1 MTCLRQGR
9 QCLLRIQRKPD
20 KLCCQGIVLAQG
32 FTRLGVLQR
41 SDIATGVA
49 IKCCLA
55 RHGKALDGVGQ
66 RHGITTVK
74 LAAAVHADD
83 LAHNGAHLRT
93 QAGEQQ
99 QVGRVSGAVTN
110 IGPCGTLRSGQFT
123 LQRRHFVDQA
133 VKAHQHILLLN
144 QGLDRRRDLI
154 PGLAEALLFRPV
166 AFRQGR
172 DPQAIHLAALFQRLD
187 GIRQE
192 GLAALE
198 LIIGFLVALH
208 RHVGRLGQALRV
220 HQRIAH
226 HFVLQG
232 IDTVGLA
239 FVGADRNGRTD
250 GDGQRP
256 QQDDRL
262 PLQAEPAQ
270 QRGGAHTRTCRGCSG
285 SRLAGCL
292 SSGRRCRRHGDGGLH
307 PARRSLQRRQCRH
320 LPYSSFRARVS
331 DPPSGTTTTTPAWT
345 G

>member
-1 MTCLRQGR
+1 M
-9 QCLLRIQRKPD
+9 
-20 KLCCQGIVLAQG
+20 
-32 FTRLGVLQR
+32 
-41 SDIATGVA
+41 
-49 IKCCLA
+49 
-55 RHGKALDGVGQ
+55 
-66 RHGITTVK
+66 
-74 LAAAVHADD
+74 HADD

-110 IGPCGTLRSGQFT
+110 IGPCGTLRGVQFT
-123 LQRRHFVDQA
+123 LQRSHFVDQA

-144 QGLDRRRDLI
+144 QGLDRRRDVI

-172 DPQAIHLAALFQRLD
+172 HPQAIHFPALFQCLD

-208 RHVGRLGQALRV
+208 RHVGRLGQTLRV
-220 HQRIAH
+220 HQGIAH

-232 IDTVGLA
+232 VDAVGLT
-239 FVGADRNGRTD
+239 FVGADRNGRPH

-270 QRGGAHTRTCRGCSG
+270 QRGGAHTRTRRGCSG

-292 SSGRRCRRHGDGGLH
+292 SGGHGCRRHGDGGLRPVH
-307 PARRSLQRRQCRH
+307 RSLQRRQCRH
-320 LPYSSFRARVS
+320 LPYSSFCARVS

>member
-1 MTCLRQGR
+1 MACLCQGR
-9 QCLLRIQRKPD
+9 QCLLRFQRKPD
-20 KLCCQGIVLAQG
+20 KLCRQGIVLAQG
-32 FTRLGVLQR
+32 FTRLGVSQR
-41 SDIATGVA
+41 GDVAAGVT
-49 IKCCLA
+49 IKRRLA
-55 RHGKALDGVGQ
+55 RHGKALDGIRE
-66 RHGITTVK
+66 RHGITAVK
-74 LAAAVHADD
+74 LAAAVHAND

-93 QAGEQQ
+93 QAREQQ
-99 QVGRVSGAVTN
+99 QVGRISCAVADV
-110 IGPCGTLRSGQFT
+110 GPCGTLRSGQFT
-123 LQRRHFVDQA
+123 LQCRHFVDQV
-133 VKAHQHILLLN
+133 VKAHQHVLLFN
-144 QGLDRRRDLI
+144 QGLDRRRYLI

-172 DPQAIHLAALFQRLD
+172 HPQTVHLPAPFQRLN

-192 GLAALE
+192 GPAALE

-220 HQRIAH
+220 HQGIAH

-232 IDTVGLA
+232 VDTVGLT

-262 PLQAEPAQ
+262 PFQAEPAQ
-270 QRGGAHTRTCRGCSG
+270 QRGGAHTRTRRGCSG

-292 SSGRRCRRHGDGGLH
+292 SGGHRCRRRGDGGLS

-320 LPYSSFRARVS
+320 LPYSSFCARVS

>member
-1 MTCLRQGR
+1 MACLRQGR
-9 QCLLRIQRKPD
+9 QCLLRFQRKPD
-20 KLCCQGIVLAQG
+20 KLRSQCIVLAQG
-32 FTRLGVLQR
+32 FTSLGVSQR
-41 SDIATGVA
+41 GDIAVGVA
-49 IKCCLA
+49 IERRFA
-55 RHGKALDGVGQ
+55 RHGEALDGVGQ
-66 RHGITTVK
+66 RYGIAAVK

-83 LAHNGAHLRT
+83 LAHNGAHLRVQT
-93 QAGEQQ
+93 REQQ
-99 QVGRVSGAVTN
+99 QVGSVSGSVTD
-110 IGPCGTLRSGQFT
+110 GCLRGTLRSGQFT
-123 LQRRHFVDQA
+123 LKRSHFVDQV
-133 VKAHQHILLLN
+133 VKAHQHILLFN
-144 QGLDRRRDLI
+144 QGLNRRGDVF
-154 PGLAEALLFRPV
+154 PGLAEALLFSSV
-166 AFRQGR
+166 TFRQGR
-172 DPQAIHLAALFQRLD
+172 HTQVIHFPTLFQRID

-220 HQRIAH
+220 HQGITH
-226 HFVLQG
+226 HLVLQSV
-232 IDTVGLA
+232 DTVGLT
-239 FVGADRNGRTD
+239 FVGAERNGRTD
-250 GDGQRP
+250 GDGQRS

-320 LPYSSFRARVS
+320 LPYSSFCARVS